1 MEIVH
6 DPRLAVSG
14 CDIVVTSGPILK
26 TPHETIRAGWVD
38 EGTFASLVDFDSYWS
53 RNALNQADKWTT
65 DHLEQYEDFKTKG
78 GYCQNCPEVCAGLGE
93 LVTGKKPSRE
103 KQEEKT
109 FAVNLGLAMEDMAVA
124 PLVFQRAIEMNIGT
138 RLPL

>member
-78 GYCQNCPEVCAGLGE
+78 GLSGGLCRVGRIGNRKKARQRK
-93 LVTGKKPSRE
+93 TGRKNICRQFGPCHGRYGCR
-103 KQEEKT
+103 
-109 FAVNLGLAMEDMAVA
+109 AVGFSTCN
-124 PLVFQRAIEMNIGT
+124 
-138 RLPL
+138 

>member
-1 MEIVH
+1 M
-6 DPRLAVSG
+6 
-14 CDIVVTSGPILK
+14 
-26 TPHETIRAGWVD
+26 
-38 EGTFASLVDFDSYWS
+38 
-53 RNALNQADKWTT
+53 
-65 DHLEQYEDFKTKG
+65 
-78 GYCQNCPEVCAGLGE
+78 GE